1 MPISLLNLSSE
12 NIIAMSKQRQ
22 VNRFYFFIYHKRP
35 GYIESTWANNHYSD
49 IFKAFKATKTKKP
62 IVEEYLNAISQN
74 IE

>member
-35 GYIESTWANNHYSD
+35 GYIESTWTNNHYSD
-49 IFKAFKATKTKKP
+49 ILKHLKP
-62 IVEEYLNAISQN
+62 QKQN
-74 IE
+74 NNCWRVF